1 MFIPNTTSIV
11 PAGRHSAGRWVP
23 PSASSQ
29 PVPAERVPAPAGK
42 PGARS
47 PRGDLGQS
55 PPQRSVPTWQG
66 RARLPAPPHC
76 ARHRGQ
82 AGEARALRLGAC
94 SLRGGQGTKQVL
106 SGNRLCPCVPA
117 MRPREL
123 LTTVTLPS

>member
-1 MFIPNTTSIV
+1 MATWARAPLSGLSR
-11 PAGRHSAGRWVP
+11 PGKAGH
-23 PSASSQ
+23 
-29 PVPAERVPAPAGK
+29 
-42 PGARS
+42 
-47 PRGDLGQS
+47 
-55 PPQRSVPTWQG
+55 
-66 RARLPAPPHC
+66 LPAPPHC

-117 MRPREL
+117 MWPREL